1 MERFLLAWR
10 AFFGILFHGRLPDQV
25 TRALRL
31 SSKPSAPA
39 APAAAPPQAAGG
51 ALQML
56 GILQRD
62 ARLIDFMMEDIS
74 GYSDD
79 QVGAAVR
86 NLHDQCQQSLAQ
98 YVQLEPVI
106 DAVEGTFTKTTSSDP
121 ATVKFVGNVPAGGP
135 PEGGLLRHKGW
146 RARKTNLPA
155 LGPRQDASIIA
166 PAEIEI
172 E

>member
-10 AFFGILFHGRLPDQV
+10 AFFGILFHGRPPDAV
-25 TRALRL
+25 ARALRL
-31 SSKPSAPA
+31 SSRPSAPA
-39 APAAAPPQAAGG
+39 APPAAPPQATDG

-62 ARLIDFMMEDIS
+62 ARLIDFVMEDIS

-86 NLHDQCQQSLAQ
+86 NLHDQCRQSLAQ
-98 YVQLEPVI
+98 YVELEPVI
-106 DAVEGTFTKTTSSDP
+106 DAVEGTFTKTESSDP
-121 ATVKFVGNVPAGGP
+121 ATVKFVGNVPAGGR

-146 RARKTNLPA
+146 RARKATLPA
-155 LGPRQDASIIA
+155 LGPRQDASILA

>member
-1 MERFLLAWR
+1 
-10 AFFGILFHGRLPDQV
+10 
-25 TRALRL
+25 
-31 SSKPSAPA
+31 
-39 APAAAPPQAAGG
+39 
-51 ALQML
+51 ML

-62 ARLIDFMMEDIS
+62 SRLVDFLMEDIT

-86 NLHDQCQQSLAQ
+86 NLQEQCRQSLSR

-106 DAVEGTFTKTTSSDP
+106 DGVEGTFTKVDNSDP
-121 ATVKFVGNVPAGGP
+121 ATVKFLGNVPAAGHPQGGV
-135 PEGGLLRHKGW
+135 LRHKGW
-146 RARKTNLPA
+146 RARKAELPA
-155 LGPRQDASIIA
+155 VNPRQDVSIIA